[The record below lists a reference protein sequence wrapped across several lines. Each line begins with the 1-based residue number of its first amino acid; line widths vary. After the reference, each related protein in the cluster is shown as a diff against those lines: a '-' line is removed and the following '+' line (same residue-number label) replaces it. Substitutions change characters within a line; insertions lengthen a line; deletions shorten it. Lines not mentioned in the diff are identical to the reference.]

1 MLTSQRLR
9 RYILLTSTITGSN
22 VALPPR
28 MADAFN
34 QHQDKEIVMSDL
46 KLIDLGDALVETME
60 NGAGQNPDPFV
71 SGTKTI
77 G

>member
-1 MLTSQRLR
+1 
-9 RYILLTSTITGSN
+9 
-22 VALPPR
+22 